1 MATFTKR
8 QGKWR
13 VQIRRDGFP
22 SVSKTFIAKTDAE
35 KWAREQERLIDR
47 GELPTHSNERR
58 AVTVGDLLTRYR
70 EDITPKKRSPN
81 PERYMIGTMLAHP
94 LALVQL
100 RSLCPKNVTE
110 YRDHRLQIVSASSVH
125 RELAILSHAFNL
137 AIKEWNIPLASNP
150 VALII
155 KPSPNKAR
163 DRRLEGDELERLEAA
178 LTQVKNLY
186 IKPAFLFAIH
196 TGMRRGELLSLTWA
210 NVDLTNRTAYL
221 PLTKNGHSR
230 TVPLSSEA
238 IRVLENLPRNPSDEG
253 VFPITANALR
263 LAFNRVKTRA
273 KIEGLRWHDLR
284 REACSRF
291 FELGLSTQEVQLIS
305 GHRDLRM
312 LGVYTRL
319 KAEDV
324 AKKLQV

>member
-47 GELPTHSNERR
+47 GELPTHSNELR

-100 RSLCPKNVTE
+100 RSVCPRNVTE

-137 AIKEWNIPLASNP
+137 AIKEWGIKLTSNP

-163 DRRLEGDELERLEAA
+163 DRRLEEGELERLEAA
-178 LTQVKNLY
+178 LSKVKNLY

-221 PLTKNGHSR
+221 PLTKNGDSR
-230 TVPLSSEA
+230 TVPLSSYA
-238 IRVLENLPRNPSDEG
+238 IDILKELSSRSGTR

-263 LAFNRVKTRA
+263 LAWERVRDRA
-273 KIEGLRWHDLR
+273 GIGDLHWHDLR
-284 REACSRF
+284 HEAVSRF
-291 FELGLSTQEVQLIS
+291 FELGLTIPEVSLIS
-305 GHRDLRM
+305 GHRDPRM
-312 LGVYTRL
+312 LARYTHL
-319 KAEDV
+319 KPEAV
-324 AKKLQV
+324 ALKLR